1 MTTNPQPPARRGA
14 SPRGTSVRQSSARVA
29 VHRILVDG
37 REQDVALHL
46 EESPLAWLVR
56 RKGKDGRPL
65 IDPVQ
70 ALAGERLRA
79 DFTRAQLTPRV
90 TTNWSA
96 TGGGGGTGPE
106 AFSDAVLAAK
116 CRVDRAVEAVGP
128 ELSGVLLDVCCF
140 LKGLESVESERGW
153 PLRTAKVVLALAL
166 DRLAAHYGLARAAQ
180 GRAHVPGRTWRAAP
194 GGTE

>member
-46 EESPLAWLVR
+46 EESPLAWLAR
-56 RKGKDGRPL
+56 RKGKEGRPL

-166 DRLAAHYGLARAAQ
+166 
-180 GRAHVPGRTWRAAP
+180 
-194 GGTE
+194 

>member
-1 MTTNPQPPARRGA
+1 MTADPLSPAPRGA
-14 SPRGTSVRQSSARVA
+14 SPRGPSRRGHSPRVA
-29 VHRILVDG
+29 VHRVLVEG
-37 REQDVALHL
+37 REQEVALHL
-46 EESPLAWLVR
+46 AESPLAWLAR
-56 RKGKDGRPL
+56 RKGKDGRAL

-96 TGGGGGTGPE
+96 TGGGGGAGPE

-166 DRLAAHYGLARAAQ
+166 DRLAAHYGLARATE
-180 GRAHVPGRTWRAAP
+180 GHAHVRGRTWRAEPDAP
-194 GGTE
+194 D